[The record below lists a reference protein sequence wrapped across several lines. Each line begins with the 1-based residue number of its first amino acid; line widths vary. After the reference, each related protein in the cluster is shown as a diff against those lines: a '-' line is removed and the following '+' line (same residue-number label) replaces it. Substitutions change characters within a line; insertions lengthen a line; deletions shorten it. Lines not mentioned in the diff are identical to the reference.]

1 VRIDPALETLVPSD
15 TVFLLGARID
25 KIRDT
30 DIYRKYL
37 SQTNPT
43 QIQQFAQATGIDP
56 RKDLD
61 EALACYNGKA
71 GLLLI
76 RGAFNKKDVERRL
89 ESRGAKPLAY
99 KGIDMFG
106 DERYSVALI
115 DNSTAAA
122 GNTATL
128 KSAIGGRDPA
138 PGGKC
143 LGRGRN
149 GLVDICL
156 AGLSYLGDFRIVV
169 RVEHFNSA
177 ACLCV
182 DELAR
187 DE

>member
-1 VRIDPALETLVPSD
+1 MGLRKTRFLISGAVALLAAGCSSLHKPGAVRIDPALETLVPSD

-76 RGAFNKKDVERRL
+76 RGAFNKRTSNGDSNRAARSPWPTRASICSVTSATR
-89 ESRGAKPLAY
+89 SR
-99 KGIDMFG
+99 
-106 DERYSVALI
+106 
-115 DNSTAAA
+115 
-122 GNTATL
+122 
-128 KSAIGGRDPA
+128 
-138 PGGKC
+138 
-143 LGRGRN
+143 
-149 GLVDICL
+149 
-156 AGLSYLGDFRIVV
+156 
-169 RVEHFNSA
+169 
-177 ACLCV
+177 
-182 DELAR
+182 
-187 DE
+187 